1 MFDNITM
8 DTIELTWEE
17 KVCCYFFREICDFLS
32 VKVFWDARQKKFI
45 VRNYRVSPGSM
56 EEYFWEENWSREFY
70 QSLLDIYVELL
81 ARNYT
86 RDIERYLEAHD
97 WEEWHSRLQWCKV
110 AKQFLENDNILN
122 MLDGI
127 TYDRAFSIK
136 NAYIWFNLE
145 DVEKLL
151 REVTV
156 RDKKYL
162 YVW

>member
-8 DTIELTWEE
+8 DTLELTWEE
-17 KVCCYFFREICDFLS
+17 KVCCYFFRDICDWLM
-32 VKVFWDARQKKFI
+32 VKVFWDTRQKRFV
-45 VRNYRVSPGSM
+45 VRNYRVSDGM
-56 EEYFWEENWSREFY
+56 EEYFWDGNWSRELY

-81 ARNYT
+81 ARDYT
-86 RDIERYLEAHD
+86 KDIEWYLEAHN
-97 WEEWHSRLQWCKV
+97 WEEWHSRLQWCKL
-110 AKQFLENDNILN
+110 AKQFLENGKILN

-127 TYDRAFSIK
+127 TYDRVYSPK
-136 NAYIWFNLE
+136 YAYIWFNLE

-151 REVTV
+151 REVTI